1 MADMVTTN
9 AIWVTKKHIQEESKM
24 QSVSMA
30 KIMKQAD
37 SRSCVS
43 AMRWITNAILDIRE
57 KKEAAAV

>member
-1 MADMVTTN
+1 MVDMVTTN
-9 AIWVTKKHIQEESKM
+9 VTWVIKKLILEESKM
-24 QSVSMA
+24 QSVSMV

-43 AMRWITNAILDIRE
+43 AMRWITNAILAIRE